1 MVTKASL
8 VPRNEMINVIYLIQ
22 KEDIKLLLVATLQA
36 YLDDFLNINTTN
48 RSFPSHSTPWL
59 SALKTKDYY

>member
-22 KEDIKLLLVATLQA
+22 KEDIKLLLVAALQA
-36 YLDDFLNINTTN
+36 YLDDFLNINTTEL
-48 RSFPSHSTPWL
+48 TVL
-59 SALKTKDYY
+59 SLHIQPLGSPH